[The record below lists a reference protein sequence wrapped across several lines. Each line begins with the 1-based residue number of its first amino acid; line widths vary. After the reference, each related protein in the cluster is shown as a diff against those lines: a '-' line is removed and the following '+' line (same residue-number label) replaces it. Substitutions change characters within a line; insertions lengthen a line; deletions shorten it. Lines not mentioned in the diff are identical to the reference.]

1 MCCDVHA
8 RLHVPVYAFVPKS
21 QTLSPKSPTFF
32 TTATH
37 TAPSLTS
44 TTYVAPFTL
53 TQTDGVV
60 KALAFA
66 PHMSS
71 SEVAES
77 VAYVLEASD
86 PGFSPDGGVFVDSVM
101 LTMSCATTGA
111 SIHYTLD
118 GTTPEGTSPLYK
130 KAFAVGVTNVVVK
143 AIALHK
149 GLAPS
154 KVVTSAVYTVKTS
167 APVLDPTKSDFTAE
181 ALIKVTTATTG
192 AELRCTLDGSDPT
205 AETNIVKSPVSVTQ
219 TGSLVRCLA
228 TRDGLT
234 ASDVTSMASPIV
246 IKAIPPVMT
255 PNSGL
260 FTNQATIVMSCASAG
275 CTIYYTTDG
284 SDPSPSST
292 LYTAPVVVTTT
303 GTVVKCVSEAD
314 GKSTS
319 DVVASS
325 AFAIAASAPKFYG
338 NGTVWKG
345 HKAANE
351 EFYVEDAVITM
362 ESDTPGA
369 VIVYTTNG
377 QNPDPASGTKFVEPY
392 EVSGFRL

>member
-1 MCCDVHA
+1 M
-8 RLHVPVYAFVPKS
+8 
-21 QTLSPKSPTFF
+21 
-32 TTATH
+32 
-37 TAPSLTS
+37 
-44 TTYVAPFTL
+44 
-53 TQTDGVV
+53 
-60 KALAFA
+60 
-66 PHMSS
+66 
-71 SEVAES
+71 
-77 VAYVLEASD
+77 
-86 PGFSPDGGVFVDSVM
+86 
-101 LTMSCATTGA
+101 
-111 SIHYTLD
+111 
-118 GTTPEGTSPLYK
+118 
-130 KAFAVGVTNVVVK
+130 
-143 AIALHK
+143 
-149 GLAPS
+149 
-154 KVVTSAVYTVKTS
+154 
-167 APVLDPTKSDFTAE
+167 
-181 ALIKVTTATTG
+181 
-192 AELRCTLDGSDPT
+192 
-205 AETNIVKSPVSVTQ
+205 
-219 TGSLVRCLA
+219 A

-234 ASDVTSMASPIV
+234 ASDVTSMASAIV
-246 IKAIPPVMT
+246 INAIPPVMT

-275 CTIYYTTDG
+275 CTMYYTTDG

-338 NGTVWKG
+338 NGTVWQG

-377 QNPDPASGTKFVEPY
+377 EKPDPASGIKFVDPY
-392 EVSGFRL
+392 EVFGFRD

>member
-1 MCCDVHA
+1 
-8 RLHVPVYAFVPKS
+8 
-21 QTLSPKSPTFF
+21 
-32 TTATH
+32 
-37 TAPSLTS
+37 
-44 TTYVAPFTL
+44 
-53 TQTDGVV
+53 
-60 KALAFA
+60 
-66 PHMSS
+66 MSS

-77 VAYVLEASD
+77 VAYVLQASD
-86 PGFSPDGGVFVDSVM
+86 PVFSPDGGVHMDSVM
-101 LTMSCATTGA
+101 LTMSCATPGA

-118 GTTPEGTSPLYK
+118 GTTPEATSPLYK
-130 KAFAVGVTNVVVK
+130 KSFTVGVTNVVVI

-154 KVVTSAVYTVKTS
+154 KVVTSAVYTVKAS
-167 APVLDPTKSDFTAE
+167 APVLDPTKGDFTAE

-205 AETNIVKSPVSVTQ
+205 AETNVVKSPVSVTQ

-234 ASDVTSMASPIV
+234 ASDVTSMASAIV

-255 PNSGL
+255 PNSG
-260 FTNQATIVMSCASAG
+260 
-275 CTIYYTTDG
+275 
-284 SDPSPSST
+284 
-292 LYTAPVVVTTT
+292 
-303 GTVVKCVSEAD
+303 
-314 GKSTS
+314 
-319 DVVASS
+319 
-325 AFAIAASAPKFYG
+325 
-338 NGTVWKG
+338 NGTVWQG

-377 QNPDPASGTKFVEPY
+377 EKPDPASGIKFVDPY
-392 EVSGFRL
+392 EVFGFRD

>member
-1 MCCDVHA
+1 
-8 RLHVPVYAFVPKS
+8 
-21 QTLSPKSPTFF
+21 
-32 TTATH
+32 
-37 TAPSLTS
+37 
-44 TTYVAPFTL
+44 
-53 TQTDGVV
+53 
-60 KALAFA
+60 
-66 PHMSS
+66 MSS

-77 VAYVLEASD
+77 VAYVLQASD
-86 PGFSPDGGVFVDSVM
+86 PVFSPDGGVHMDSVM
-101 LTMSCATTGA
+101 LTMSCATPGA

-118 GTTPEGTSPLYK
+118 GTTPEATSPLYK
-130 KAFAVGVTNVVVK
+130 KSFTVGVTNVVVI

-154 KVVTSAVYTVKTS
+154 KVVTSAVYTVKAS
-167 APVLDPTKSDFTAE
+167 APVLDPTKGDFTAE

-205 AETNIVKSPVSVTQ
+205 AETNVVKSPVSVTQ

-234 ASDVTSMASPIV
+234 ASDVTSMASAIV

-275 CTIYYTTDG
+275 CTMYYTTDG

-338 NGTVWKG
+338 NGTVWQG

-377 QNPDPASGTKFVEPY
+377 EKPDPASGIKFVDPY
-392 EVSGFRL
+392 EVFGFRD